1 MKFFY
6 EMLHEIF
13 VTEGSISSGHNQ
25 QDFSMS
31 GFKYQG
37 YMLQSSGVIFCLVRS
52 QKISYNYAAITTT
65 NKKDTDIPISSS

>member
-1 MKFFY
+1 MKCFMKFLLPKAVYLLF
-6 EMLHEIF
+6 I
-13 VTEGSISSGHNQ
+13 TNKI
-25 QDFSMS
+25 FSMS
-31 GFKYQG
+31 GLKYQG